1 MNVVVATKWHDGT
14 LGPTLRVLGP
24 TVADESDLVAQIEP
38 SPARM
43 RGPGPGWR
51 S

>member
-14 LGPTLRVLGP
+14 LGPTLQVLGP
-24 TVADESDLVAQIEP
+24 TVAAESDPVDQIEP
-38 SPARM
+38 SLARM